1 MSLRRL
7 AIVSVVSLAV
17 AGPGLAQGTAES
29 TEDSFSIELNTA
41 TESGDGNCL
50 LTYLAVN
57 GTGISL
63 GETDYDFVFLDTDS
77 RVLRR
82 IVVKFGAMVPAKR
95 RIVQHELPGTG
106 CGDIS
111 EIIVNSAT
119 TCTEA
124 GGGDTGVCMSALRT
138 RSLTDIGFGI

>member
-1 MSLRRL
+1 MLLRRL
-7 AIVSVVSLAV
+7 AVLSFLMIATAGQVS
-17 AGPGLAQGTAES
+17 AQGAAGGADDTL
-29 TEDSFSIELNTA
+29 SIELNTA
-41 TESGDGNCL
+41 TASGDGNCL

-82 IVVKFGAMVPAKR
+82 IVVKFGTMVPAKR
-95 RIVQHELPGTG
+95 RIVQHELPGTA
-106 CGDIS
+106 CSDIS
-111 EIIVNSAT
+111 EIIVNSSTA
-119 TCTEA
+119 CSDV
-124 GGGDTGVCMSALRT
+124 GGGDTDVCMAALRT